1 MSEAISG
8 LVTRGRFWP
17 FAAAAAWCNRFP
29 AGLLSAVEAE
39 VTGEES
45 EPMALTV
52 TAARR

>member
-17 FAAAAAWCNRFP
+17 FAAAWCNRFP